1 MSGAAVTARRYW
13 LIAALLALLAAL
25 PVLAVRYPQMA
36 DYPAHLARWHV
47 MAQLD
52 RSADLARFYTIRWGL
67 VPNSGV
73 DLLMLPLG
81 QVLGLEAAGWLIT
94 ALIAPLTV
102 LGLFAT
108 NRALGRGI
116 GAGPLLAMAAIWS
129 PPLLL
134 GFVNYALSLALA
146 FLAFALWIRAAGKRW
161 RAPLFVVIAPLLWL
175 CHLSGWGA
183 LGVLVFGYEWDR
195 RAGTSIISGIS
206 GISGIPGG
214 ALATWPLWLPFGL
227 TLATGAGAGGFDYG
241 SGVLMDKASN
251 WAMGLYD
258 QTPGLDFM
266 AVLVLGA
273 VPIYAAAKGKLDGR
287 LWRAGLIFALLSL
300 VMPRHLGGGD
310 FADFRLV
317 PLALMTGAL
326 AITWEASVPMLAL
339 AALPFALRLG
349 VTTLAWQANS
359 YETEQILGALDHL
372 PQGARIAGAV
382 TGHRSAWK
390 QPVFTHIFAYATVRK
405 DALTNAN
412 FAIPG
417 VHMLQLRGEGP
428 DFADRS
434 FADPPFADPS
444 QQIWLEGNEAP
455 DLSHFPP
462 AARADYLWYVGEAPP
477 AALPT
482 GAAVIYRTPHSLL
495 ARLAKPP
502 ASR

>member
-1 MSGAAVTARRYW
+1 IDLG
-13 LIAALLALLAAL
+13 
-25 PVLAVRYPQMA
+25 
-36 DYPAHLARWHV
+36 
-47 MAQLD
+47 
-52 RSADLARFYTIRWGL
+52 RSADLARFYTIKWGL

-73 DLLMLPLG
+73 DLLMLPLAH
-81 QVLGLEAAGWLIT
+81 VLGLERAGWLVA

-102 LGLFAT
+102 CGLFAM

-116 GAGPLLAMAAIWS
+116 GVGLLLAMAAIWS

-146 FLAFALWIRAAGKRW
+146 FLAFALWIRLEGKRW
-161 RAPLFVVIAPLLWL
+161 RAPLFLLIAPLLWL

-195 RAGTSIISGIS
+195 RGGLA
-206 GISGIPGG
+206 GIPGA

-227 TLATGAGAGGFDYG
+227 TLATGAGAGGFHYG
-241 SGVLMDKASN
+241 SGVLIDKTSN
-251 WAMGLYD
+251 WAMALYD
-258 QTPGLDFM
+258 QTPGLDFLTVV
-266 AVLVLGA
+266 VLALL
-273 VPIYAAAKGKLDGR
+273 PLYAAVKRRLDGR
-287 LWRAGLIFALLSL
+287 LWRAALIFALLSL

-326 AITWEASVPMLAL
+326 AVTWEASLPMLAL
-339 AALPFALRLG
+339 AALPFLLRLG

-359 YETEQILGALDHL
+359 RETAEILGALDHL

-390 QPVFTHIFAYATVRK
+390 QPAFTHIFAYATVRNN
-405 DALTNAN
+405 ALTNAN

-417 VHMLQLRGEGP
+417 VHMLQLRAE
-428 DFADRS
+428 DR
-434 FADPPFADPS
+434 DFADPS
-444 QQIWLEGNEAP
+444 QQIWLDGSEMP

-462 AARADYLWYVGEAPP
+462 AAKADWLWYVGEGPP
-477 AALPT
+477 TALPA
-482 GAAVIYRTPHSLL
+482 GAEVIYRTPHSLL

>member
-1 MSGAAVTARRYW
+1 MIERGRVLAGRHYW
-13 LIAALLALLAAL
+13 PIALLLALISAL

-47 MAQLD
+47 MIDLGH
-52 RSADLARFYTIRWGL
+52 SADLARFYTIKWGL

-73 DLLMLPLG
+73 DLLMLPLA
-81 QVLGLEAAGWLIT
+81 QLLGLERAGWLVA

-108 NRALGRGI
+108 NRVLGRGI

-146 FLAFALWIRAAGKRW
+146 FLAFALWIKAEGKRW
-161 RAPLFVVIAPLLWL
+161 RAPLFLMIAPLLWL

-195 RAGTSIISGIS
+195 RGGIT
-206 GISGIPGG
+206 GITGG

-227 TLATGAGAGGFDYG
+227 TLVTGAGAGGFDYG
-241 SGVLMDKASN
+241 SGVLIDKASN

-266 AVLVLGA
+266 AVLVLGLL
-273 VPIYAAAKGKLDGR
+273 PLYAAAKGKLDGR
-287 LWRAGLIFALLSL
+287 LWRAALIFALLSL

-326 AITWEASVPMLAL
+326 AITWEARPVMLAL

-349 VTTLAWQANS
+349 VTTLAWQTNS
-359 YETEQILGALDHL
+359 NETTEILGALDHL

-412 FAIPG
+412 FAISG
-417 VHMLQLRGEGP
+417 VHMLQLRTEGP
-428 DFADRS
+428 D
-434 FADPPFADPS
+434 FADPS
-444 QQIWLEGNEAP
+444 QQIWLEGSEAP

-462 AARADYLWYVGEAPP
+462 AAKADWLWYVGERPP
-477 AALPT
+477 AALPA
-482 GAAVIYRTPHSLL
+482 GAEVIYRTPTSLL

-502 ASR
+502 IRR

>member
-1 MSGAAVTARRYW
+1 MERQGAAVAVRRYW
-13 LIAALLALLAAL
+13 LIAAMLALLSAL
-25 PVLAVRYPQMA
+25 PVLASRYPQMA

-47 MAQLD
+47 MADLG
-52 RSADLARFYTIRWGL
+52 RNADLARFYTIKWGL

-81 QVLGLEAAGWLIT
+81 QVLGLERAGWLVA

-116 GAGPLLAMAAIWS
+116 GAGPLLAMGAVWS

-146 FLAFALWIRAAGKRW
+146 FLAFALWIRAEGRPW
-161 RAPLFVVIAPLLWL
+161 RAPLFIVIAPLLWL

-195 RAGTSIISGIS
+195 RGSISGL
-206 GISGIPGG
+206 PGS

-227 TLATGAGAGGFDYG
+227 TLATGSGTGGFDYG
-241 SGVLMDKASN
+241 SGVLIDKTSN
-251 WAMGLYD
+251 WVMGLYD

-266 AVLVLGA
+266 AVVVLA
-273 VPIYAAAKGKLDGR
+273 VMPLYAAAKGKLDGR
-287 LWRAGLIFALLSL
+287 LWRAALIFAALSL

-326 AITWEASVPMLAL
+326 AITWEARLPMLAL
-339 AALPFALRLG
+339 AAMSFVLRLG

-359 YETEQILGALDHL
+359 HETGEILGALDHL

-382 TGHRSAWK
+382 TGHRSEWK
-390 QPVFTHIFAYATVRK
+390 QPAFTHIFAYATVRK

-417 VHMLQLRGEGP
+417 VHMLQLRPE
-428 DFADRS
+428 DR
-434 FADPPFADPS
+434 DFADPS
-444 QQIWLEGNEAP
+444 QQIWIEGSESPN
-455 DLSHFPP
+455 LSAFPP
-462 AARADYLWYVGEAPP
+462 AAKADYLWYVGKAPP
-477 AALPT
+477 AALPA
-482 GAAVIYRTPHSLL
+482 GAEVIYRTPHSLL

-502 ASR
+502 TSR